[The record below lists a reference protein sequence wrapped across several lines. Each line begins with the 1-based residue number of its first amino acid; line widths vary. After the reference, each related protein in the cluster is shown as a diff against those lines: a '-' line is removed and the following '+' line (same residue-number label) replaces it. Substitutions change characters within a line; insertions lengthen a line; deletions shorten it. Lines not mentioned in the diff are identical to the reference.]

1 MTDQYSR
8 ALLDA
13 TGPAVGRWLR
23 GLIESVAHS
32 QNLSVDV
39 AEIDHLVD
47 DLGAA
52 VISGLCDLLE
62 LDVEAQR
69 RNPLDVFRS
78 AAVAVSEFLIARGA
92 HEIVRDEFMTRAF
105 PDDRCGIVP
114 ATWSDIDESLVTP
127 GLEWGAYKAATVIA
141 RHGASS

>member
-13 TGPAVGRWLR
+13 TDAVVGRWLR
-23 GLIESVAHS
+23 RLVAGVA
-32 QNLSVDV
+32 NTEALSIDH
-39 AEIDHLVD
+39 AEIDQLVD
-47 DLGAA
+47 ELGVA
-52 VISGLCDLLE
+52 VMSGLRELLE

-78 AAVAVSEFLIARGA
+78 AAVVVSEFLIARGA
-92 HEIVRDEFMTRAF
+92 HEVARDEFMVRAF

-114 ATWSDIDESLVTP
+114 ATWSDIDESMTTP
-127 GLEWGAYKAATVIA
+127 GLEWGAYKAATVIG
-141 RHGASS
+141 RHRESS